1 MSKHKYT
8 TAICIVITIVTVIIT
23 AFFGV
28 SSSFGMQK
36 VQYQPAYENK
46 LFDTSKVHS
55 INIVVKESDWEN
67 LLDNALAK
75 EYIPCSVVIDGETV
89 KNVGI
94 RTKGNSTLASIASS
108 TSNRYSFKVE
118 FDHYEKG
125 QNYL

>member
-8 TAICIVITIVTVIIT
+8 TAICVVITIVTVLIT
-23 AFFGV
+23 AIFGV

-46 LFDTSKVHS
+46 LFDTSKVHT
-55 INIVVKESDWEN
+55 INIIVKESDWEN

-89 KNVGI
+89 KKMSVFEPKEI
-94 RTKGNSTLASIASS
+94 RPWQ
-108 TSNRYSFKVE
+108 V
-118 FDHYEKG
+118 
-125 QNYL
+125 